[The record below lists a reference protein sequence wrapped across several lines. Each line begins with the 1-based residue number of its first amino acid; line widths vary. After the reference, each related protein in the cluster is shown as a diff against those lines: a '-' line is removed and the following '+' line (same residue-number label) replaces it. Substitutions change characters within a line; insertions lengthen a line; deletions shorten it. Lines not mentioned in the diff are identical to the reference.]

1 MNQGQGLGYVAQI
14 GTQHTVRPTT
24 VDLCLRKPTDLNQF
38 DQCLSHELALWNQL
52 LSCGGLQKLCCP
64 KGRTPYPFPPWVKM
78 PKEGRRFK
86 PIKTLLVSTAI
97 PFTGLDVNVLTE
109 RVPYG
114 YDGVIEDIVCEVLA
128 DAATGF
134 TEGSGDITWRLSA
147 DGRYLRDEGNLTVTV
162 GSLTTPSP
170 IPRGNLRV
178 FSGNKLEFDV
188 AFAVGA
194 EARLNPDARIVCSIT
209 GWYYPR

>member
-1 MNQGQGLGYVAQI
+1 MSQNLGYVAQI

-114 YDGVIEDIVCEVLA
+114 YDGVIEDVVCEVLA
-128 DAATGF
+128 DSATGF

>member
-1 MNQGQGLGYVAQI
+1 MDQGLGFIAQI
-14 GTQHTVRPTT
+14 GTQHTKRDIT
-24 VDLCLRKPTDLNQF
+24 VDFCLRKPVDLNQY
-38 DQCLSHELALWNQL
+38 DHCCCVEAQTWDRLVAR
-52 LSCGGLQKLCCP
+52 GGLHTICCP
-64 KGRTPYPFPPWVKM
+64 QGRTKYPFPPWVRM

-97 PFTGLDVNVLTE
+97 PFTGLNVNVLTE

-128 DAATGF
+128 DASTGF

-170 IPRGNLRV
+170 VPRGNLRV
-178 FSGNKLEFDV
+178 FSGNQLKFDV
-188 AFAVGA
+188 VFAVGA
-194 EARLNPDARIVCSIT
+194 EARLNPAARVVCSIS